1 MILYVENCNISTKKL
16 LGIIDEFSKGI
27 RYKINI
33 QIIVVVLCTNNEL
46 SEREIKKATPFTV
59 ASRQ

>member
-1 MILYVENCNISTKKL
+1 M
-16 LGIIDEFSKGI
+16 DEFSKGI